1 MSNPQALLASAR
13 SAYRTALRASSS
25 TFQGD
30 AVVRNAFRLKIRNE
44 VLPYNPQI
52 DAKQFEEKV
61 TLVREIAD
69 VLRKNIVQARKV
81 QEASSA
87 LEKELW
93 ELKIREETELGSNNS
108 IKEAKT
114 QSSRSARK
122 HDGQVLSIMT
132 SSTDPTHSA
141 SDIQKAVP
149 RYYSQLKKAHKDR
162 VLPELQEH
170 DIEESF
176 VRGSGPGGQSVNKT
190 ENNVQ
195 LLHKPTGIRVAC
207 QETRSLQQ
215 NRKIARKILLDKLD
229 ALYNPGLS
237 KQELLKAKQ
246 HERERRR
253 KKKAKKK
260 QKEREGGSE
269 NALSSLLGGRSGIV

>member
-1 MSNPQALLASAR
+1 MSNSQALLASAR
-13 SAYRTALRASSS
+13 SAYRSALRASAS
-25 TFQGD
+25 TFRGD
-30 AVVRNAFRLKIRNE
+30 TVVRNAFRLKIRNE
-44 VLPYNPQI
+44 VLPYNTQI
-52 DAKQFEEKV
+52 DTKQFEEKV

-69 VLRKNIVQARKV
+69 VLRKNVVQARKV
-81 QEASSA
+81 EDARSPD
-87 LEKELW
+87 EKELW
-93 ELKIREETELGSNNS
+93 ELNIREETELGSNET
-108 IKEAKT
+108 IKQAKT

-122 HDGQVLSIMT
+122 QDGQTNAEEPPQSGR
-132 SSTDPTHSA
+132 SA
-141 SDIQKAVP
+141 PAANVP
-149 RYYSQLKKAHKDR
+149 RYYSQLKKAHKER
-162 VLPELQEH
+162 VVPELKEE

-237 KQELLKAKQ
+237 KQDLLKAKQ
-246 HERERRR
+246 LERERRR

-260 QKEREGGSE
+260 QKEKQQDAAPSE
-269 NALSSLLGGRSGIV
+269 A

>member
-13 SAYRTALRASSS
+13 SAYRSALRASAS

-30 AVVRNAFRLKIRNE
+30 TVVRNAFRSKIRGE

-69 VLRKNIVQARKV
+69 VLRKNVVQARKIE
-81 QEASSA
+81 EARTA
-87 LEKELW
+87 EEKDLW
-93 ELKIREETELGSNNS
+93 ELNIREDTELGSNDS
-108 IKEAKT
+108 IKTAKT
-114 QSSRSARK
+114 QSSRSARRQAPVNA
-122 HDGQVLSIMT
+122 GEAAQ
-132 SSTDPTHSA
+132 TDPDPMPT
-141 SDIQKAVP
+141 VP
-149 RYYSQLKKAHKDR
+149 RYYSQLKKAHKER
-162 VLPELQEH
+162 VVPELKEA
-170 DIEESF
+170 DLEESF

-195 LLHKPTGIRVAC
+195 LLHKPTGLRVAC

-215 NRKIARKILLDKLD
+215 NRKIARKILLGKLD

-246 HERERRR
+246 HERDRRR
-253 KKKAKKK
+253 KKKAKKR
-260 QKEREGGSE
+260 QKERESE
-269 NALSSLLGGRSGIV
+269 AEAEAEAAGTPE

>member
-1 MSNPQALLASAR
+1 MSNPQALLALAR
-13 SAYRTALRASSS
+13 SAYRSALRASAS

-30 AVVRNAFRLKIRNE
+30 TVVRNAFRLKIRNE
-44 VLPYNPQI
+44 VLPYNTQI

-69 VLRKNIVQARKV
+69 VLRKNVVQARKV
-81 QEASSA
+81 EDARSPD
-87 LEKELW
+87 EKELW
-93 ELKIREETELGSNNS
+93 ELNIRKETELGSNET
-108 IKEAKT
+108 IKQAKN
-114 QSSRSARK
+114 QSSRNARK
-122 HDGQVLSIMT
+122 QEGQT
-132 SSTDPTHSA
+132 NAEEPPTAGASA
-141 SDIQKAVP
+141 PGSNVP
-149 RYYSQLKKAHKDR
+149 RYYSQLKKAHKQR
-162 VLPELQEH
+162 VVPELKEE

-195 LLHKPTGIRVAC
+195 LFHKPTGIRVAC

-237 KQELLKAKQ
+237 KQDLLRAKQ
-246 HERERRR
+246 LERERRR

-260 QKEREGGSE
+260 QKERQKDAENEGQNEDAES
-269 NALSSLLGGRSGIV
+269 

>member
-13 SAYRTALRASSS
+13 SAYRSALRASAS

-30 AVVRNAFRLKIRNE
+30 AVVRNAFRSKIRGE

-69 VLRKNIVQARKV
+69 VLRKNVVQARKIE
-81 QEASSA
+81 EAQTA
-87 LEKELW
+87 EEKELW
-93 ELKIREETELGSNNS
+93 ELNIRKDTELGSNDS
-108 IKEAKT
+108 IKTAKT
-114 QSSRSARK
+114 QSSRSARRQ
-122 HDGQVLSIMT
+122 DGPVLSIMT
-132 SSTDPTHSA
+132 SPDEASQRESTP
-141 SDIQKAVP
+141 AVP
-149 RYYSQLKKAHKDR
+149 RYYSQLKKAHKER
-162 VLPELQEH
+162 VVPELKEA
-170 DIEESF
+170 DLEESF

-195 LLHKPTGIRVAC
+195 LLHKPTGLRVAC

-215 NRKIARKILLDKLD
+215 NRKIARKILLGKLD

-246 HERERRR
+246 HERDRRR
-253 KKKAKKK
+253 KKKAKKR
-260 QKEREGGSE
+260 QKERESE
-269 NALSSLLGGRSGIV
+269 AEAGAEATEMREQ

>member
-1 MSNPQALLASAR
+1 MSTPQTLLASAR
-13 SAYRTALRASSS
+13 SAYRSALRASAS

-30 AVVRNAFRLKIRNE
+30 TVVRNAFRDKIRHE

-52 DAKQFEEKV
+52 EAKQFEEKV

-81 QEASSA
+81 EEAKSA
-87 LEKELW
+87 QEKELW
-93 ELKIREETELGSNNS
+93 ELNIREETELGSNDS
-108 IKEAKT
+108 IKQAKT
-114 QSSRSARK
+114 QSNRSARRQ
-122 HDGQVLSIMT
+122 DGQTNSGDLS
-132 SSTDPTHSA
+132 HA
-141 SDIQKAVP
+141 GSDSQKAGVPVP

-162 VLPELQEH
+162 VLPELKE
-170 DIEESF
+170 DDLEESF

-229 ALYNPGLS
+229 TLYNPGLS

-260 QKEREGGSE
+260 QKEKESSVIVEPSTAEGGP
-269 NALSSLLGGRSGIV
+269 

>member
-13 SAYRTALRASSS
+13 SAYRSALRASAS

-30 AVVRNAFRLKIRNE
+30 AVVRNAFRSKIRGE

-69 VLRKNIVQARKV
+69 VLRKNVVQARKIE
-81 QEASSA
+81 EAQTA
-87 LEKELW
+87 EEKELW
-93 ELKIREETELGSNNS
+93 ELNIRKDTELGSNDS
-108 IKEAKT
+108 IKTAKT
-114 QSSRSARK
+114 QSSRSARRQ
-122 HDGQVLSIMT
+122 DVDRSEQVLSIMT
-132 SSTDPTHSA
+132 SPDEASQPESTP
-141 SDIQKAVP
+141 AVP
-149 RYYSQLKKAHKDR
+149 RYYSQLKKAHKER
-162 VLPELQEH
+162 VVPELKEA
-170 DIEESF
+170 DLEESF

-195 LLHKPTGIRVAC
+195 LLHKPTGLRVAC

-215 NRKIARKILLDKLD
+215 NRKIARKILLGKLD

-246 HERERRR
+246 HERDRRR
-253 KKKAKKK
+253 KKKAKKR
-260 QKEREGGSE
+260 QKERESE
-269 NALSSLLGGRSGIV
+269 AEAGAEATEMPEQ